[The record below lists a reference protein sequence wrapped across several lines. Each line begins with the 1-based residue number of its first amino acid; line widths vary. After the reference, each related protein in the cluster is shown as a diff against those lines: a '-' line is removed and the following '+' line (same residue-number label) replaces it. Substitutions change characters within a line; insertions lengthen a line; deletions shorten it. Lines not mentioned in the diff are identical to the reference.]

1 MNQELFNRIKG
12 ALSDDQLSLVLVG
25 LYGPLVRRVIG
36 LEDALL
42 LCLNELAYEQGG
54 LQASNMLVSAAMALG
69 FTYDKHEYRWSK
81 AASSAVA
88 EGTQSIWA
96 GEQDSVYTAEGP
108 KQE

>member
-12 ALSDDQLSLVLVG
+12 TFNDDQLSLVLVG
-25 LYGPLVRRVIG
+25 LYGPLVRRTIG

-42 LCLNELAYEQGG
+42 LCLNELAHEQDG

-69 FTYDKHEYRWSK
+69 FTYDRHQHAWSK
-81 AASSAVA
+81 APSSTVA
-88 EGTQSIWA
+88 EGTQSVWE
-96 GEQDSVYTAEGP
+96 GGQDPVDTAEGP